1 MFKNKFY
8 KYFAIETFKI
18 FFIILFAFT
27 SIAWTVRA
35 VNFLDLVVENG
46 HSFITY
52 TKFSLLNITGILTK
66 FIPFSFLTALI
77 LSISKFERQN
87 HFLIVWMTGV
97 KKIEITNLILKLS
110 FLVLLIQILFAVF
123 ITPYALN
130 KSRHIIGEAGFAS
143 FSSVTKPNTFNDS
156 IKGLTI
162 YFETL
167 EKGKLMK
174 NVLIKDS
181 GKNLKN
187 LNINQNTNDT
197 VIIAKSGLLKDEN
210 LILYSGVIQSLDEK
224 NRLYNIT
231 FDKILINNSGNFD
244 SRSIVVPKLQET
256 LTSQLLYCVINQ
268 DKRNESICPRE
279 ITSEVIETLSR
290 RIGMPLYIPLL
301 ALISCFLLVKRKK
314 FNLQVYIFYA
324 LGMVAVVG
332 AEVLVRYSGLSF
344 NSFVMYFLI
353 PIILGSL
360 IYAFLYK
367 NLKYEKI

>member
-8 KYFAIETFKI
+8 KYFTIETFKI

-87 HFLIVWMTGV
+87 HFLIIWMTGI
-97 KKIEITNLILKLS
+97 KKIEITNLVLKLS

-130 KSRHIIGEAGFAS
+130 KSRQIIGEAGFSS
-143 FSSVTKPNTFNDS
+143 FTSVTKPNTFNDS

-162 YFETL
+162 FFESL
-167 EKGKLMK
+167 EQGKLMR

-187 LNINQNTNDT
+187 LNINNDDNNDT

-210 LILYSGVIQSLDEK
+210 LILYNGVIQSLDKK

-244 SRSIVVPKLQET
+244 ARSIVVPKLQET
-256 LTSQLLYCVINQ
+256 LTTKLLYCVVNK
-268 DKRNESICPRE
+268 DKNEKFCPKE

-301 ALISCFLLVKRKK
+301 ALISSFLFVKRKK
-314 FNLQVYIFYA
+314 FNLQVYKSYA
-324 LGMVAVVG
+324 LGVFAVVS
-332 AEVLVRYSGLSF
+332 AEVLVRYSGLSL
-344 NSFVMYFLI
+344 NSFIMYFIL
-353 PIILGSL
+353 PVILGL
-360 IYAFLYK
+360 IIYVYLYK